1 MGKRLNLILLA
12 IILLLAAWLRFYWLG
27 GFSLW
32 SDEGNTWALIGRSF
46 GQIARDAAADIHPP
60 GYYWA
65 LKVWTS
71 LFGATVVGMRSFSA
85 TAGVILVWIIYA
97 LGHRLDQRKGLQ
109 ATALLAAFMAALNPF
124 QIYYSQEAR
133 MYMLLALESAGLFLA
148 IFTLRDRQRASDEAG
163 GWRAWLNWPAAGVVL
178 WGIAGLWTH
187 YSFPAIL
194 AAAGVAY
201 LIDWARDDRTSPGGR
216 PAALLH
222 FVILNVIILV
232 AFLPWLPTAIDRVL
246 NWPKGGES
254 IPLLE
259 GMALTFQALLFGPLS
274 ALPAPRWPWLAGA
287 TALPL
292 AGMVALRRERSMP
305 GVAVWLL
312 APIGLMFGLG
322 LFSDA
327 FLKFLLVASPAWV
340 LLSAGAGRIA
350 RPNWPWQALLALG
363 ALAVAAVAL
372 PGYYGNPTARD
383 NYAGVAR
390 YVAVAGDPVRDL
402 VLLDAPGQQEVWSYY
417 APPVPVLS
425 LPAQRPPDRA
435 ATEATLADALAPG
448 ARVFALFWAEDEAD
462 PERIV
467 ETWLDT
473 HAFKGLDTWQG
484 DMRLVIYD
492 VPEELQC
499 TPLDPAPVFGQR
511 MKLAEICLPAS
522 EESGEAGAGVTP
534 GEAALAGLRWQVLA
548 PIDERYKISL
558 QLLDD
563 RGLVA
568 AQQDAEPAGG
578 ARPTSDWSPG
588 ETITDNHGLPIPPGT
603 PPGAYRLIAAV
614 YDAETGE
621 RLPVGE
627 GDAAELGTVTIVN
640 PPAPPPADLLD
651 IPHRV
656 DAPMGP
662 VTLLGYG
669 QHKLGYAHAPNTRV
683 EPGDTVTFTLY
694 WQAPNPLPAGWPDD
708 LTFTLQLGENS
719 TTLPLAGG
727 GFPTGEWS
735 PGQLVRTVVRLPYDG
750 GDRRAQLRVGEDTV
764 QFKALP
770 Q

>member
-12 IILLLAAWLRFYWLG
+12 IILFLAAWLRLFWLG
-27 GFSLW
+27 GSSLW
-32 SDEGNTWALIGRSF
+32 SDEGNTWALIGRGF

-71 LFGATVVGMRSFSA
+71 FFGATVIGMRSFSA
-85 TAGVILVWIIYA
+85 AAGVILVWIIYA
-97 LGHRLDQRKGLQ
+97 LGRWLDQRKGLQ

-133 MYMLLALESAGLFLA
+133 MYMLLTLESAGLFLA
-148 IFTLRDRQRASDEAG
+148 LFALRERQRATPEQDRG
-163 GWRAWLNWPAAGVVL
+163 RDWLNWPAAGFVL

-187 YSFPAIL
+187 YSFPVIL
-194 AAAGVAY
+194 AAAGAAY
-201 LIDWARDDRTSPGGR
+201 LIDWARDGRDTPGGR
-216 PAALLH
+216 PAAFMY
-222 FVILNVIILV
+222 FVILNAIVLV
-232 AFLPWLPTAIDRVL
+232 AYLPWLPTAMDRVL
-246 NWPKGGES
+246 AWPKGGES
-254 IPLLE
+254 IPFLE
-259 GMALTFQALLFGPLS
+259 GAMLTFQTLLFGPLTS
-274 ALPAPRWPWLAGA
+274 LPEPLWPWLVWAV
-287 TALPL
+287 ALPL
-292 AGMVALRRERSMP
+292 AGMAALRRERTMP
-305 GVAVWLL
+305 GLAAWLL

-340 LLSAGAGRIA
+340 LLSAGAGRVA
-350 RPNWPWQALLALG
+350 RPNWPWQTLLALG
-363 ALAVAAVAL
+363 ALAVAAVSL
-372 PGYYGNPTARD
+372 PSYYGNPTVRD

-390 YVAVAGDPVRDL
+390 YVAATGDPARDI

-417 APPVPVLS
+417 APPVPVLP

-435 ATEATLADALAPG
+435 ATEAALADALAPG

-462 PERIV
+462 PERMV

-492 VPEELQC
+492 VPGELQC
-499 TPLDPAPVFGQR
+499 TPLDPAPIFGQR
-511 MKLAEICLPAS
+511 MKLAELCLPAA
-522 EESGEAGAGVTP
+522 GETGAGVTP
-534 GEAALAGLRWQVLA
+534 GEAGLVGLRWQALE
-548 PIDERYKISL
+548 PMDRRYKISL

-563 RGLVA
+563 RGLVV
-568 AQQDAEPAGG
+568 AQQDTEPAGG
-578 ARPTSDWSPG
+578 ARPTVDWTPG
-588 ETITDNHGLPIPPGT
+588 ETIADNHGLPIPPGT

-627 GDAAELGTVTIVN
+627 GDAAELGTMTIVN
-640 PPAPPPADLLD
+640 PPTSPPADLLNLA
-651 IPHRV
+651 HRV
-656 DAPMGP
+656 DAPLGP
-662 VTLLGYG
+662 VMFLGYD
-669 QHKLGYAHAPNTRV
+669 QHKLGYAHAPETPV
-683 EPGDTVTFTLY
+683 EPGDAVTFTLY
-694 WQAPNPLPAGWPDD
+694 WQAPDPLPPDWPDD
-708 LTFTLQLGENS
+708 LTFTLELGGNS

-727 GFPTGEWS
+727 GFPTGEWT

-750 GDRRAQLRVGEDTV
+750 GDRRARLIVGEDAV
-764 QFKALP
+764 RFKALP
-770 Q
+770 R